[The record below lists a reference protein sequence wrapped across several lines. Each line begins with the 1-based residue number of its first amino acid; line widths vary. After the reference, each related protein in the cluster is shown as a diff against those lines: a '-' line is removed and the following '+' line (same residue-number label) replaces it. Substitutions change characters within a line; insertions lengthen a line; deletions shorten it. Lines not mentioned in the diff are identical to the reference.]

1 LIRETPIGSSP
12 LAHARYLH
20 SAGTGCVTLAH
31 KPGWQQHSYRL
42 EKLYEVLP
50 AYGGMDD
57 VYISQNRFYDS
68 RSNARLAELSTMY
81 TDLDYY
87 KRPEL
92 AEMHAAGVL
101 DLALESL
108 VREKIPRPSLAMAT
122 GRGLAL
128 VWRHEPVPCYTR
140 AKWGRCQER
149 IFEVLKDLG
158 ADPMAKSAS
167 QVLRLAGT
175 YNSNSGALVESI
187 WENLDDVWEFGELAD
202 EILPLTSEELE
213 AQRAQRRAQRATR
226 DAGRRP
232 ERQGAD
238 AKRFNPAT
246 LAEARMRDLR
256 RLLEIRGRDK
266 LPPGQRDP
274 WMFVAGVMLS
284 YLVEPRALEREII
297 ALGREYAG
305 WSEGETK
312 SRMHTVIDK
321 AQAAAAGGKV
331 QWKGHLR
338 HPRYWLT
345 NQSIIDRLEIT
356 PEEERHLET
365 IISEDTRRERD
376 RERKERARRS
386 QGAQPRD
393 GYIAS
398 AREGRQHTRREAQ
411 KLRNEGRSF
420 REIGRV
426 LNISHTQVR
435 RLLEG
440 GRESG

>member
-1 LIRETPIGSSP
+1 LIRETFIGSSP
-12 LAHARYLH
+12 LAHVRYLH
-20 SAGTGCVTLAH
+20 GMGNGYATLAQ
-31 KPGWQQHSYRL
+31 KPGWQQRSYPL
-42 EKLYEVLP
+42 EELYEILP
-50 AYGGMDD
+50 AYGGMND
-57 VYISQNRFYDS
+57 VYISQNRFYGS
-68 RSNARLAELSTMY
+68 RSNDKIAELSAMY
-81 TDLDYY
+81 TDVDYY
-87 KRPEL
+87 KCREL

-108 VREKIPRPSLAMAT
+108 VRERIPYPSLAMAT

-128 VWRHEPVPCYTR
+128 VWRHEPVPGYART
-140 AKWGRCQER
+140 KWERCQER
-149 IFEVLKDLG
+149 IFEALKGLG

-175 YNSNSGALVESI
+175 YNSKSGALVESI
-187 WENLDDVWEFGELAD
+187 FENLDDVWDFGELAD

-213 AQRAQRRAQRATR
+213 ARRAQRRALRATR
-226 DAGRRP
+226 DARRRP
-232 ERQGAD
+232 ERQSAD
-238 AKRFNPAT
+238 TRGFNLDT
-246 LAEARMRDLR
+246 LAEARMHDLR
-256 RLLEIRGRDK
+256 YLLEIRGWDN
-266 LPPGQRDP
+266 LPPGQRDS

-284 YLVEPRALEREII
+284 YLVEARALEREII
-297 ALGREYAG
+297 ALGRDYAD

-321 AQAAAAGGKV
+321 AQTAAAGEKV
-331 QWKGHLR
+331 LWKGQQR
-338 HPRYWLT
+338 HPRYWLK

-356 PEEERHLET
+356 PEEERHLKT

-393 GYIAS
+393 EYIAD
-398 AREGRQHTRREAQ
+398 ARETRQHTRREAQ
-411 KLRNEGRSF
+411 TLRGEGRSL

-426 LNISHTQVR
+426 LGISHTQVG

-440 GRESG
+440 GRESR

>member
-1 LIRETPIGSSP
+1 LGVGKLLLIPYNQGEGWNKIALRLIRRTPIGSSP

-31 KPGWQQHSYRL
+31 KPGWQQHSYLL

-57 VYISQNRFYDS
+57 VYISQNRFYGS

-128 VWRHEPVPCYTR
+128 VWRHEPVPCYAQ

-149 IFEVLKDLG
+149 IFEVLKGLG

-175 YNSNSGALVESI
+175 YNSKSGALVESI
-187 WENLDDVWEFGELAD
+187 WENLDDIWDFGSSRTRSCP
-202 EILPLTSEELE
+202 LPAMNSKRGGRSVAPSVL
-213 AQRAQRRAQRATR
+213 QATR
-226 DAGRRP
+226 DGALSAGAP
-232 ERQGAD
+232 TVGGC
-238 AKRFNPAT
+238 FTSAT

-312 SRMHTVIDK
+312 SRMHRVSDK

-331 QWKGHLR
+331 QWKGQQR

-356 PEEERHLET
+356 
-365 IISEDTRRERD
+365 
-376 RERKERARRS
+376 
-386 QGAQPRD
+386 
-393 GYIAS
+393 
-398 AREGRQHTRREAQ
+398 
-411 KLRNEGRSF
+411 
-420 REIGRV
+420 
-426 LNISHTQVR
+426 
-435 RLLEG
+435 
-440 GRESG
+440 

>member
-1 LIRETPIGSSP
+1 LIRDAAIGSSP

-20 SAGTGCVTLAH
+20 DAGNGYVTLAY
-31 KPGWQQHSYRL
+31 KPGWHQHSYPL
-42 EKLYEVLP
+42 EKLYEVLS
-50 AYGGMDD
+50 ACGDMDD
-57 VYISQNRFYDS
+57 VYISQNRFYGS
-68 RSNARLAELSTMY
+68 RSNDRIAELSAMY

-92 AEMHAAGVL
+92 AEMRAAGVR

-108 VREKIPRPSLAMAT
+108 IRERIPHPSLIMST
-122 GRGLAL
+122 GRGLAM
-128 VWRHEPVPCYTR
+128 VWRHEPVPGYAR

-149 IFEVLKDLG
+149 IFEALKGLG
-158 ADPMAKSAS
+158 ADPMAKSPS

-175 YNSNSGALVESI
+175 YNSKSGALVESI
-187 WENLDDVWEFGELAD
+187 FKNLDDVWDFGELAD
-202 EILPLTSEELE
+202 EILPLTSDELE
-213 AQRAQRRAQRATR
+213 AQRAQRRAQRATS
-226 DAGRRP
+226 DARRRP
-232 ERQGAD
+232 ERRSAD
-238 AKRFNPAT
+238 SRGFTSAT
-246 LAEARMRDLR
+246 LAEARMHDLR
-256 RLLEIRGRDK
+256 YLLEIRGWDN
-266 LPPGQRDP
+266 LPPGKRDS

-284 YLVEPRALEREII
+284 YLVEARALEREII
-297 ALGREYAG
+297 ALGRDYAG

-321 AQAAAAGGKV
+321 AQTAATGEKV
-331 QWKGHLR
+331 QWKGQQR
-338 HPRYWLT
+338 HARYWLK

-356 PEEERHLET
+356 PEEERYLKT

-386 QGAQPRD
+386 QDAQPRD
-393 GYIAS
+393 EYIAN
-398 AREGRQHTRREAQ
+398 AREARKHTRREAQ
-411 KLRNEGRSF
+411 TLRVEGRSL

-426 LNISHTQVR
+426 LGISHTQVK

>member
-1 LIRETPIGSSP
+1 MIRETPIGSSP

-50 AYGGMDD
+50 AYGGMDE

-226 DAGRRP
+226 DAGRHP

-238 AKRFNPAT
+238 AKRFIPSHASGGPY
-246 LAEARMRDLR
+246 AR
-256 RLLEIRGRDK
+256 
-266 LPPGQRDP
+266 P
-274 WMFVAGVMLS
+274 
-284 YLVEPRALEREII
+284 
-297 ALGREYAG
+297 
-305 WSEGETK
+305 T
-312 SRMHTVIDK
+312 
-321 AQAAAAGGKV
+321 
-331 QWKGHLR
+331 
-338 HPRYWLT
+338 
-345 NQSIIDRLEIT
+345 
-356 PEEERHLET
+356 
-365 IISEDTRRERD
+365 
-376 RERKERARRS
+376 
-386 QGAQPRD
+386 
-393 GYIAS
+393 AS
-398 AREGRQHTRREAQ
+398 ARDTGKGQTAPRTA
-411 KLRNEGRSF
+411 RS
-420 REIGRV
+420 V
-426 LNISHTQVR
+426 DVR
-435 RLLEG
+435 RRGDAELPRRTPGIGEGDNRAGERICGLERG
-440 GRESG
+440 GD